1 MVKKPVFVFVL
12 LLSFALVFT
21 ACGKNDTR
29 IRIGYSDGFLSAA
42 LFTAQEEFSR
52 SPLRL
57 NIQQF
62 RSSSD
67 IAYAL
72 LAGVLDTGFVEAEKL
87 AAFAALDGFDRL
99 AVVGKVTYPYGATM
113 VLRKGLN
120 VRLHE
125 LGGLSIAASAPDCVL
140 FEEFAEDAGRLGADI
155 DGINIVYMAFDA
167 MIPALEAG
175 VIDAAIIRG
184 SFTVIALHAGHSVL
198 YQNWEVEPGDECCP
212 AIVDQSV
219 LVQLARRNRLEL
231 IQPLINA
238 MVSAQQLSPD
248 ELRRAVANNTVIPFE
263 ILQGQP
269 VPEFS
274 LADEEL
280 TAIFIEAAEH
290 HEDGHEDDHDE

>member
-1 MVKKPVFVFVL
+1 MVKKPVFVL
-12 LLSFALVFT
+12 LLSFVLVFL
-21 ACGKNDTR
+21 ACGRNDER
-29 IRIGYSDGFLSAA
+29 VRIGYGDGFLSAA
-42 LFTAQEEFSR
+42 MFAAQEDFAGGSY
-52 SPLRL
+52 RL
-57 NIQQF
+57 DLQQF

-72 LAGVLDTGFVEAEKL
+72 LAGVLDMGFVETERL
-87 AAFAALDGFDRL
+87 AAFAELDGFDRL
-99 AVVGKVTYPYGATM
+99 TVAGKVTYPYGATM

-125 LGGLSIAASAPDCVL
+125 LGGLTIATSAPDCVL
-140 FEEFAEDAGRLGADI
+140 LEEFAKDAERLGADI
-155 DGINIVYMAFDA
+155 NGVNFIYMAFDA

-175 VIDAAIIRG
+175 VADAAIIRG
-184 SFTVIALHAGHSVL
+184 SSAVIASGAGHSIL
-198 YQNWEVEPGDECCP
+198 YQNWDVEPGDECCP
-212 AIVDQSV
+212 AIVDQAV
-219 LVQLARRNRLEL
+219 LALLAQRDRLEL

-248 ELRRAVANNTVIPFE
+248 EQRRAVANNTVIPFE

-274 LADEEL
+274 LANDEL

-290 HEDGHEDDHDE
+290 HEDDHHD